1 MAGYQHGVYTYEI
14 PTSIVPPVKS
24 TAGLTVIVG
33 TAPINLTDPT
43 NVNKAVLAF
52 TYGEA
57 VQKMGYSSNF
67 DKYTICEAI
76 SSHFALFAV
85 APLVFINVLDPA
97 KHKKEGTATLDVKKG
112 EAILKV
118 DGVLTSTLVIK
129 SEDGTTT
136 YENSEEE
143 ALYDYE
149 FDDNGFLHIFT
160 DVAEKITVE
169 FDQLDPSMVTPADII
184 GGVSLDGSYKGLEL
198 VNEVF
203 PRFREVP
210 GILIA
215 PKYSTNSAVAAVM
228 KAKASNING
237 LFQALAFADVST
249 EEVKDYTGVPEH
261 KNLNNLD
268 DPNLV
273 VCWPKVSL
281 GGVQYHMST
290 QLASLANQV
299 DGSNEGYPYE
309 EPSNKNLQMDAA
321 VLADGTEILLSNE
334 QANYLNGQGIVT
346 ALNWIG
352 GWRAWGH
359 RTSCYPGNTDPK
371 DAFISVRRV
380 FIYEQNQFILTYW
393 QKVDKPGNRKLIE
406 NIVDSKN
413 IDLNGK
419 AARGFIL
426 GGRMEFLQEENPVT
440 NLLDGTYT
448 FHLFITPP
456 TPAREI
462 KGLFEFDPSYF
473 SVLFG

>member
-1 MAGYQHGVYTYEI
+1 MAGYQHGVYTYEV

-33 TAPINLTDPT
+33 TAPIHLTVDPAAL
-43 NVNKAVLAF
+43 VNKPMLGY
-52 TYGEA
+52 TYSEC
-57 VQKMGYSSNF
+57 VKKMGYLDDF
-67 DKYTICEAI
+67 DSYTICEAI

-85 APLVFINVLDPA
+85 APIVMINVLDPD
-97 KHKKEGTATLDVKKG
+97 KHSETGSEKVTITKNEG
-112 EAILKV
+112 ILKV
-118 DGVLTSTLVIK
+118 AGVLKSSVVIK
-129 SEDGTTT
+129 GVDGDNPYDAKD
-136 YENSEEE
+136 YE
-143 ALYDYE
+143 LE
-149 FDDNGFLHIFT
+149 FDDDGYLHIYT
-160 DVAEKITVE
+160 SVAAEVKVE
-169 FDQLDPSMVTPADII
+169 FKKLNPSLVTPADII

-210 GILIA
+210 GIIIA

-228 KAKASNING
+228 KAKALNING
-237 LFQALAFADVST
+237 LFQAVAFVDVST
-249 EEVKDYTGVPEH
+249 SEVTDYTGVPEH

-268 DPNLV
+268 SPNLV

-281 GGVQYHMST
+281 GGKQYHMST
-290 QLASLANQV
+290 QAASLANWV
-299 DGSNEGYPYE
+299 DASNEGYPYE
-309 EPSNKNLQMDAA
+309 EFSNKNLQMDAA
-321 VLADGTEILLSNE
+321 VLADGTEILLSLE

-359 RTSCYPGNTDPK
+359 RTSAYPANTDPK

-380 FIYEQNQFILTYW
+380 FIYEQNQFILSFW

-413 IDLNGK
+413 IDLNSK
-419 AARGFIL
+419 AARQFIL
-426 GGRMEFLQEENPVT
+426 GGRIEFLEQENAVT
-440 NLLDGTYT
+440 ALMDGTYT

>member
-1 MAGYQHGVYTYEI
+1 MSYQHGVYAYEI
-14 PTSIVPPVKS
+14 PTSIAPPVKT
-24 TAGLTVIVG
+24 TAGLTVVVG
-33 TAPINLTDPT
+33 TAPVNLTDPN
-43 NVNKAVLAF
+43 NVNKAVLAY
-52 TYGEA
+52 TYSEA

-67 DKYTICEAI
+67 EKYTICEAI
-76 SSHFALFAV
+76 SSHFSLFNV
-85 APLVFINVLDPA
+85 APIVFINVLD
-97 KHKKEGTATLDVKKG
+97 KNTHKKSETALLEVVKG
-112 EAILKV
+112 EAILQV
-118 DGVLTSTLVIK
+118 DGVLTDSLVVK
-129 SEDGTTT
+129 SEDGQTT
-136 YENSEEE
+136 YGKDGVE
-143 ALYDYE
+143 LE
-149 FDDNGFLHIFT
+149 FDDNGFLHIFIT
-160 DVAEKITVE
+160 GIPKISVE
-169 FDQLDPSMVTPADII
+169 YDKLDPSMVQAADII
-184 GGVSLDGSYKGLEL
+184 GGVSVDGSYKGLEL

-203 PRFREVP
+203 PRFREIP

-215 PKYSTNSAVAAVM
+215 PKYSTDSAIAAVM

-237 LFQALAFADVST
+237 LFQAMAFVDVST
-249 EEVKDYTGVPEH
+249 VDVKDYTAVPER
-261 KNLNNLD
+261 KNANNLD

-273 VCWPKVSL
+273 VCWPKVSI
-281 GGVQYHMST
+281 GGVQYHLST

-299 DGSNEGYPYE
+299 DGDNEGYPYE

-321 VLADGTEILLSNE
+321 VLNDGTEILLSLE

-346 ALNWIG
+346 ALNWVG
-352 GWRAWGH
+352 GWKAWGH
-359 RTSCYPGNTDPK
+359 RTGCYPGNTDPK

-426 GGRMEFLQEENPVT
+426 GGRIQFVEEENPLT
-440 NLLDGTYT
+440 NLIDGTYT
-448 FHLFITPP
+448 FHLYITPP

-473 SVLFG
+473 SVLFE

>member
-1 MAGYQHGVYTYEI
+1 MAGYQHGVYTYEV

-33 TAPINLTDPT
+33 TAPIHLTDDPAAL
-43 NVNKAVLAF
+43 VNKPMLGY
-52 TYGEA
+52 TYSEC
-57 VQKMGYSSNF
+57 VKKMGYLDDF
-67 DKYTICEAI
+67 DSYTICEAI

-85 APLVFINVLDPA
+85 APLVMINVLDPDKHSEDDSA
-97 KHKKEGTATLDVKKG
+97 KVTITKNEG
-112 EAILKV
+112 ILKV
-118 DGVLTSTLVIK
+118 AGVLKSSVVIK
-129 SEDGTTT
+129 DKDGDNPYDVKD
-136 YENSEEE
+136 YE
-143 ALYDYE
+143 LE
-149 FDDNGFLHIFT
+149 FDDDGYLHIYT
-160 DVAEKITVE
+160 SVATEVKVE
-169 FDQLDPSMVTPADII
+169 FKKLNPSLVTPADII

-210 GILIA
+210 GIIIA

-228 KAKASNING
+228 KAKALNING
-237 LFQALAFADVST
+237 LFQAVAFADIST
-249 EEVKDYTGVPEH
+249 EEVRDYTQVPMV
-261 KNLNNLD
+261 KNQNNLD
-268 DPNLV
+268 NPNLQV
-273 VCWPKVSL
+273 FWPKVSL
-281 GGVQYHMST
+281 GGKQYHMST
-290 QLASLANQV
+290 QAASLANLV
-299 DGSNEGYPYE
+299 DASNEGYPNE
-309 EPSNKNLQMDAA
+309 EFSNKNLQMDAA
-321 VLADGTEILLSNE
+321 VLADGTEILLSLE

-359 RTSCYPGNTDPK
+359 RTSAYPANTDPK

-380 FIYEQNQFILTYW
+380 FIYEQNQFILSFW

-413 IDLNGK
+413 IDLNSK
-419 AARGFIL
+419 AARQFIL
-426 GGRMEFLQEENPVT
+426 GGRIEFLEQENAVT
-440 NLLDGTYT
+440 ALMDGTYT

-462 KGLFEFDPSYF
+462 KALFEFDPSYF

>member
-1 MAGYQHGVYTYEI
+1 MAYQHGVYTYEI

-24 TAGLTVIVG
+24 TAGLTVVVG
-33 TAPINLTDPT
+33 TAPIHLADKT
-43 NVNKAVLAF
+43 NVNKPVLAY
-52 TYGEA
+52 TYSEA
-57 VQKMGYSSNF
+57 VEKMGYIQDF

-76 SSHFALFAV
+76 SSHFSLFSV
-85 APLVFINVLDPA
+85 APIVFINVLDP
-97 KHKKEGTATLDVKKG
+97 KSHKNTENTILTVVDG
-112 EAILKV
+112 ETVLEV
-118 DGVLTSTLVIK
+118 DGVLVDTIVVK
-129 SEDGTTT
+129 NEAGDVT
-136 YENSEEE
+136 YENTPGDIKYEV
-143 ALYDYE
+143 E
-149 FDDNGFLHIFT
+149 FDNDGYVHIFT
-160 DVAEKITVE
+160 KVADKISVE
-169 FDQLDPSMVTPADII
+169 FDRLDPTMVDSSDII
-184 GGVSLDGSYKGLEL
+184 GGVGIDGKYTGLEV

-210 GILIA
+210 GIIIA
-215 PKYSTNSAVAAVM
+215 PKYSTDSAVAAVM

-237 LFQALAFADVST
+237 LFQALAFVDVDT
-249 EEVKDYTGVPEH
+249 ERVTGYSDVTNH
-261 KNLNNLD
+261 KNQNNLD

-281 GGVQYHMST
+281 GGVQYHLST

-299 DGSNEGYPYE
+299 DGNNEGYPYE
-309 EPSNKNLQMDAA
+309 EPSNKNLQMDAC
-321 VLADGTEILLSNE
+321 VLKDGTEILLSIE
-334 QANYLNGQGIVT
+334 QANYLNGQGVVT

-359 RTSCYPGNTDPK
+359 RTSCYPGNSDAK

-406 NIVDSKN
+406 TIVDSKN

-426 GGRMEFLQEENPVT
+426 GGRIEFTEEENPVT

-448 FHLFITPP
+448 FHLYITPP

-462 KGLFEFDPSYF
+462 KGMFEIDPDYF
-473 SVLFG
+473 NVLFG

>member
-1 MAGYQHGVYTYEI
+1 MAGYQHGVYTYEV

-33 TAPINLTDPT
+33 TAPIHLTDDPAAL
-43 NVNKAVLAF
+43 VNKPMLGY
-52 TYGEA
+52 TYSEC
-57 VQKMGYSSNF
+57 VKKMGYLDDF
-67 DKYTICEAI
+67 DSYTICEAI

-85 APLVFINVLDPA
+85 APLVMINVLDPD
-97 KHKKEGTATLDVKKG
+97 KHSETGSEKVTITKNEG
-112 EAILKV
+112 ILKV
-118 DGVLTSTLVIK
+118 AGVLKSSVIIK
-129 SEDGTTT
+129 SVDGATTHDVKD
-136 YENSEEE
+136 YE
-143 ALYDYE
+143 LE
-149 FDDNGFLHIFT
+149 FDDDGYLHIYT
-160 DVAEKITVE
+160 SVATEVTVE
-169 FDQLDPSMVTPADII
+169 FKKINPSLVTPADII

-210 GILIA
+210 GIIIA

-228 KAKASNING
+228 KAKALNING
-237 LFQALAFADVST
+237 LFQAIAFADIST
-249 EEVKDYTGVPEH
+249 EEVRDYTQVPMV
-261 KNLNNLD
+261 KNQNNLD
-268 DPNLV
+268 NPNLFTF
-273 VCWPKVSL
+273 WPKVSL
-281 GGVQYHMST
+281 GGKQYHMST
-290 QLASLANQV
+290 QAASLANLV
-299 DGSNEGYPYE
+299 DASNEGYPYE
-309 EPSNKNLQMDAA
+309 EFSNKNLQMDAA
-321 VLADGTEILLSNE
+321 VLADSTEILLSLE

-359 RTSCYPGNTDPK
+359 RTSAYPANTDPK

-380 FIYEQNQFILTYW
+380 FIYEQNQFILSFW

-413 IDLNGK
+413 IDLNSK
-419 AARGFIL
+419 AARQFIL
-426 GGRMEFLQEENPVT
+426 GGRIEFLEQENAVT
-440 NLLDGTYT
+440 ALMDGTYT